1 MKDYRCTQYCPSFEA
16 IPQRKPS
23 LLREIRKGHP
33 RAKNIYT
40 IVHKSGTEEHRA
52 FFDLYNNK
60 CAYCGCSVNVIPAQ
74 LFNVDHIKP
83 KADKTTPFTKLN
95 AIENLVLSCRTCNA
109 GKSDFWFQELSNE
122 WSPDGEGIATIF
134 VRDDLFNI
142 LIGPEYNGN
151 VNVKTLFEKL
161 RLGEQHRRLDYL
173 LMSIYGYVRT
183 LPEDSEKRRSLLEV
197 GRTLQDKRNRIG
209 L

>member
-1 MKDYRCTQYCPSFEA
+1 MKDYRCSQYCSSFETL
-16 IPQRKPS
+16 PQRKPA
-23 LLREIRKGHP
+23 LLKEIRKAHL
-33 RAKNIYT
+33 RAKNIYS
-40 IVHKSGTEEHRA
+40 IVSKSGTEEHRA
-52 FFDLYNNK
+52 FYDLYNNK
-60 CAYCGCSVNVIPAQ
+60 CAYCGCSINVIPAQ

-83 KADKTTPFTKLN
+83 KADKATPANKLN
-95 AIENLVLSCRTCNA
+95 AIENLVLACRTCNA
-109 GKSDFWFQELSNE
+109 GKSDFWFEELSNE
-122 WSPDGEGIATIF
+122 WSPDGEGLATIF

-142 LIGPEYNGN
+142 LIGSEYTDNE
-151 VNVKTLFEKL
+151 NVKTLFEKL

-183 LPEDSEKRRSLLEV
+183 LPEDSEKRQALLEV